1 MDDGARAIWLEAGI
15 CDPVVLWD
23 ASLAS
28 SGMRA
33 LELLLAR
40 SWPPRKA
47 CRVLRK
53 RPANSVHEFDELMST
68 MRIASMRGR
77 GGSAM
82 IRWATSP
89 DCTQEFLLGRN
100 EDAEVEWV
108 HGNRDLPGGIINE
121 DFASPP
127 PLLHPGGANR
137 EIKCNAYV
145 GADCARFFRHNFGGF
160 FNACW

>member
-1 MDDGARAIWLEAGI
+1 MDDGAGAISLEAGI

-33 LELLLAR
+33 LELGFCL
-40 SWPPRKA
+40 
-47 CRVLRK
+47 RVHGPERTCWVLWK

-89 DCTQEFLLGRN
+89 DCTQRQNFFS
-100 EDAEVEWV
+100 AET
-108 HGNRDLPGGIINE
+108 RTL
-121 DFASPP
+121 
-127 PLLHPGGANR
+127 R
-137 EIKCNAYV
+137 
-145 GADCARFFRHNFGGF
+145 
-160 FNACW
+160 

>member
-1 MDDGARAIWLEAGI
+1 M
-15 CDPVVLWD
+15 
-23 ASLAS
+23 
-28 SGMRA
+28 
-33 LELLLAR
+33 
-40 SWPPRKA
+40 
-47 CRVLRK
+47 LRK
-53 RPANSVHEFDELMST
+53 RPANSAHEFDELMST
-68 MRIASMRGR
+68 MRMASMRGR

-82 IRWATSP
+82 SRWGDVARLHTAA
-89 DCTQEFLLGRN
+89 EFLLSRN

-127 PLLHPGGANR
+127 SLLHPGGANR

-145 GADCARFFRHNFGGF
+145 GADCARFFRLNFGGF

>member
-1 MDDGARAIWLEAGI
+1 MVQKG
-15 CDPVVLWD
+15 
-23 ASLAS
+23 
-28 SGMRA
+28 
-33 LELLLAR
+33 
-40 SWPPRKA
+40 
-47 CRVLRK
+47 
-53 RPANSVHEFDELMST
+53 FDELMST
-68 MRIASMRGR
+68 MRMASMRGR

-82 IRWATSP
+82 SRWGDFARLHTAA
-89 DCTQEFLLGRN
+89 EFLLSRN

-145 GADCARFFRHNFGGF
+145 GADCAPFFRHNFGGF